1 MRIALVFDGLGVGG
15 IERVGIHYSKLLH
28 KMGHKVYIYNLKP
41 ECKEMEKMF
50 SIDSE
55 IFHYKVPRFL
65 LPDYYMLMVK
75 RWRWGKYLYPWVY
88 LGVSIMM
95 YLFRLFHGKR
105 EKYDITIAFSGHF
118 RDLTFVAYNFVKGN
132 KKMCWLHG
140 ALMEYLVSSCT
151 YGDLY
156 RKIKNLCVL
165 SEDRQESALHLNQYL
180 RDLNIHQ
187 LYNPIPLEKEKLD
200 NEVCQKIKKEFGD
213 YLLMVGRFDEDK
225 DQKTVIKARQ
235 ILQDRYGEAPKVVFV
250 GGGATLDSCKE
261 YVKEL
266 GLDRQIFF
274 MGPRNDVQN
283 FYSSAILSIHSS
295 PAEGLPTVLL
305 ESMLY
310 GVAIV
315 ATDSPPGVT
324 EILKNDRYGMR
335 CAIGDPEDMAE
346 KINIMLK
353 DNEKR
358 LYYIEQGI
366 KRIQDFSY
374 DTISKKLCYIIKEL
388 V

>member
-1 MRIALVFDGLGVGG
+1 
-15 IERVGIHYSKLLH
+15 
-28 KMGHKVYIYNLKP
+28 
-41 ECKEMEKMF
+41 
-50 SIDSE
+50 
-55 IFHYKVPRFL
+55 
-65 LPDYYMLMVK
+65 
-75 RWRWGKYLYPWVY
+75 
-88 LGVSIMM
+88 M

-200 NEVCQKIKKEFGD
+200 NEVCQKLKKEFGD